1 MAKLQ
6 VNCKFI
12 ILQGVFLP
20 RSLKE
25 DVRLVVTINKQKR
38 DGINFGNFVEQ
49 SLILYRTQKFMK
61 NIIPLDPLS
70 WFWAVSSFKLVVL

>member
-20 RSLKE
+20 RSSKE
-25 DVRLVVTINKQKR
+25 DVRLVVTINKQKG
-38 DGINFGNFVEQ
+38 DWINFGNFVEQ
-49 SLILYRTQKFMK
+49 SV
-61 NIIPLDPLS
+61 N
-70 WFWAVSSFKLVVL
+70 VV

>member
-25 DVRLVVTINKQKR
+25 DVRLVVTINKHKR

-49 SLILYRTQKFMK
+49 SVNF
-61 NIIPLDPLS
+61 
-70 WFWAVSSFKLVVL
+70 V

>member
-6 VNCKFI
+6 VNRKFI
-12 ILQGVFLP
+12 ILQVVFLP

-38 DGINFGNFVEQ
+38 DGISFGNFVEQ
-49 SLILYRTQKFMK
+49 SLFCIEHK
-61 NIIPLDPLS
+61 NS
-70 WFWAVSSFKLVVL
+70 